1 MMTVTEPIY
10 NADGDDVTRY
20 VTKLKHL
27 MNLAENA
34 SCDEEA
40 EAAQA
45 KAFEFMEKYG
55 LDASM
60 IAKTES
66 ARAEERNCVVI
77 ETSGI
82 YARQLRN
89 LAAGIAQAVAG
100 AYPLVGGKNTRQYV
114 YVYGYES
121 ATFTV
126 QVLYASL
133 ALQAQ
138 SALKSAWTAALRD
151 EPWLRSYSAMEKFVW
166 KRTFLIGFNVAVT
179 GRLQLARERTV
190 KAAAAA
196 GIVGAEVAL
205 VDRDQ
210 AIRTW
215 ADTFATGEAKK
226 SRALNY
232 DYDGLRAG
240 GDAGRRASLGSD
252 ASVTGSST
260 RALH

>member
-1 MMTVTEPIY
+1 MNVTEPIY
-10 NADGDDVTRY
+10 NADGDDVTKY
-20 VTKLKHL
+20 VAKLKHL
-27 MNLAENA
+27 MSLAENA
-34 SCDEEA
+34 GSPEEA
-40 EAAQA
+40 ELAQA
-45 KAFEFMEKYG
+45 KAFEFTEKYG

-60 IAKTES
+60 IAQAAS
-66 ARAEERNCVVI
+66 APAEERNCVII
-77 ETSGI
+77 EVSGI

-89 LAAGIAQAVAG
+89 LAAGIAQSVSG
-100 AYPLVGGKNTRQYV
+100 AYPLVGGKGTRQYV

-138 SALKSAWTAALRD
+138 SALKSAWAAAVRSD
-151 EPWLRSYSAMEKFVW
+151 PWLKSSTAMEKFVW
-166 KRTFLIGFNVAVT
+166 KRTFLIGFNVTVT

-190 KAAAAA
+190 RAATAA

-205 VDRDQ
+205 IDRDQ

-215 ADTFATGEAKK
+215 ADTYATGPAKK
-226 SRALNY
+226 SRSLTF

-240 GDAGRRASLGSD
+240 RVAGEGANLGDD
-252 ASVTGSST
+252 VSVTGSST
-260 RALH
+260 RALT